1 MPRIMAIDLGR
12 KRVGVALS
20 DEQAFMCIDALAF
33 TVRDDRDLIRQIV
46 KLVDER
52 GVAEIVVGHPINLNG
67 ERTET
72 TRWAERIYT
81 ILKERYHFPVNLLDE
96 RMTTALAERF
106 VPLKERKKDKS
117 KVDAVAASLL
127 LADYLRM
134 RENTPRNT
142 SRNTSRTPPGH
153 SHNKP
158 EHTLR
163 SQGDNTR
170 TRNTSRNTSRNT
182 RNASCNTPDDR
193 DEPDA

>member
-1 MPRIMAIDLGR
+1 MAIDLGR

-33 TVRDDRDLIRQIV
+33 TVRDDRDLIRQV
-46 KLVDER
+46 EKLVDER
-52 GVAEIVVGHPINLNG
+52 EVAEIVVGHPINLNG

-142 SRNTSRTPPGH
+142 RNTPRTPSGH

-170 TRNTSRNTSRNT
+170 TRNTS
-182 RNASCNTPDDR
+182 CNTPDDR

>member
-52 GVAEIVVGHPINLNG
+52 EVAEIVVGHPINLNG

-106 VPLKERKKDKS
+106 VPLKERKRDKS

-142 SRNTSRTPPGH
+142 PRNTSRNTRNTPRTPSGH

-170 TRNTSRNTSRNT
+170 NTS
-182 RNASCNTPDDR
+182 DDR

>member
-1 MPRIMAIDLGR
+1 MAIDLGR

-33 TVRDDRDLIRQIV
+33 TVRDDRDLIRQV
-46 KLVDER
+46 EKLVDER
-52 GVAEIVVGHPINLNG
+52 EVAEIVVGHPINLNG

-142 SRNTSRTPPGH
+142 RTPSGH

-170 TRNTSRNTSRNT
+170 NTS